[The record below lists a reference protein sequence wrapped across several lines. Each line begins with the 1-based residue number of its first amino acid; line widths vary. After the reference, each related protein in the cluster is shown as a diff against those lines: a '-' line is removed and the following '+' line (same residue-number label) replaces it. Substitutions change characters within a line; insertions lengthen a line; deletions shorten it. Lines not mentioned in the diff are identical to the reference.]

1 MKRKG
6 ERNAEKVNK
15 HRFGTILKVNIHGLC
30 VTLNVISF
38 YSLPSPISEYL
49 KMYKIG
55 NTIISCWFVMPSLS
69 RKSCLVA
76 QSSTLALSMCL
87 SLTHTHMF
95 RILQT
100 DITLLSTH
108 AIYLDFYLCFLL

>member
-1 MKRKG
+1 MCYPKCL
-6 ERNAEKVNK
+6 VQD
-15 HRFGTILKVNIHGLC
+15 
-30 VTLNVISF
+30 VISF
-38 YSLPSPISEYL
+38 YFLPSPMSEYL

-55 NTIISCWFVMPSLS
+55 DKIISCWFVMPSLS

-76 QSSTLALSMCL
+76 QSSILALSVSL
-87 SLTHTHMF
+87 SYAHTYVSMSLQI

-100 DITLLSTH
+100 DITLLLTH